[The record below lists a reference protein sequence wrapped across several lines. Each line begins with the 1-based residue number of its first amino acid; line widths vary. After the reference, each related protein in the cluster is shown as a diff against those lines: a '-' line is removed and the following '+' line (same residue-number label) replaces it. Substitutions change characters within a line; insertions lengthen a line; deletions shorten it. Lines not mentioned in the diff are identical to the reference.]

1 MPNPVLPTAHADV
14 NSMLDQL
21 LAEVHIVLGE
31 QLVALYLYGS
41 LSSGDFNPHSSD
53 IDFVFV
59 TAGVLPDATVAALD
73 AMHHQLWASG
83 DKWAAKLEGAYV
95 PRDLIRRH
103 DPAAAPCPTVNE
115 GEFYLERLGSDWII
129 QRHVVR
135 EEGVVL
141 FGPPTAELIEP
152 VSPDDIRESVRGVM
166 REWWEGHIT
175 DDTNLR
181 RFGYSPFAVLT
192 MCRVLYAL
200 EHGTIASKPTAARWA
215 LTVVDARWH
224 PLITQALSAWQ
235 SGGDMDAVAEIQALI
250 AYVVDRAADSDGNQ
264 M

>member
-21 LAEVHIVLGE
+21 LAEAHTVLGE
-31 QLVALYLYGS
+31 QLIAMYLYGS

-59 TAGVLPDATVAALD
+59 TAVMLPDAAVAALE

-83 DKWAAKLEGAYV
+83 NKWAAKLEGAYV

-103 DPAAAPCPTVNE
+103 NPAAAPCPTVNE
-115 GEFYLERLGSDWII
+115 GEFYLDRLGSDWII

-141 FGPPTAELIEP
+141 FGPPTAALIDP
-152 VSPDDIRESVRGVM
+152 VSFDDIRESVRGVM
-166 REWWEGHIT
+166 REWWAMHIT
-175 DDTNLR
+175 DDTNLHHP
-181 RFGYSPFAVLT
+181 GYSPFAVLT
-192 MCRVLYAL
+192 MCRVLHAL
-200 EHGTIASKPTAARWA
+200 KFGAIASKPTAARWA
-215 LTVVDARWH
+215 LTILDARWH
-224 PLITQALSAWQ
+224 PLIAQALAAWE
-235 SGGDMDAVAEIQALI
+235 SGGDMDAVEEIQAFI
-250 AYVVDRAADSDGNQ
+250 AYVVERAADSAGDQ